1 MKELLKKIWLLE
13 QEMEKAEQQSE
24 YWIEEEHFDIEK
36 STKYEA
42 EADRIYE
49 SLYRLYNQ
57 VADKIVS
64 ITSGQIDKSVAMTMI
79 RSRRSDVERIF
90 A

>member
-1 MKELLKKIWLLE
+1 MRALLKKVQIME
-13 QEMEKAEQQSE
+13 REMEKAEQQSE

-36 STKYEA
+36 SDQYEA

-49 SLYRLYNQ
+49 SLYLLYSQ
-57 VADKIVS
+57 AADKIVS
-64 ITSGQIDKSVAMTMI
+64 ITSGQIDKRVAMEMI
-79 RSRRSDVERIF
+79 RSKRAKVERIF